1 MTSNAATAATPPR
14 PIRAV
19 VFDLDGLMVNTEEIF
34 NEVGRE
40 VLRRRDKEMTHELL
54 SLMMGRRAPEAIGN
68 MIEYHK
74 LTDSVE
80 ALIEETRILFY
91 DLIGERLAP
100 MPGLFELLSH
110 IEACGLPKA
119 VATSSGRK
127 YLEEILGKLDLMERF
142 QTTLTAEDVTHGKP
156 APEIYLKAAER
167 LGVSPDEMMVL
178 EDSQAGTTAGVS
190 AGAVVVSVPH
200 EHSRQHDLSH
210 ATYIAARLD
219 DPWVFER
226 LSVPRG

>member
-1 MTSNAATAATPPR
+1 MTSNVSNTAAPTTNPR

-80 ALIEETRILFY
+80 ELIEETRILFY
-91 DLIGERLAP
+91 ELIGERLAP

-110 IEACGLPKA
+110 IEA
-119 VATSSGRK
+119 
-127 YLEEILGKLDLMERF
+127 F

-219 DPWVFER
+219 DPWVLER
-226 LSVPRG
+226 LSVPRS